1 MMLGIKGKP
10 MNPAEKTLPISMKT
24 GPLKRNNKL
33 NTDFP
38 DKKEK

>member
-10 MNPAEKTLPISMKT
+10 MNPAEKTIPISMKT
-24 GPLKRNNKL
+24 DPLKNNSRL

-38 DKKEK
+38 T